1 MGRVVSVWLPWGKT
15 DRLRRNAGAP
25 PADTP
30 LVRLAQDGP
39 RRVLEAVDA
48 RAHALGLRPGMTLA
62 AAEALVPGLVAL
74 PADPTG
80 DAAWLD
86 RLAVWARRYT
96 PLAAPDPPDGLWLEI
111 AGAAHLLGG
120 EAALLADLRRRLAL
134 GGIMRGGI
142 AARAAVAD
150 TPGAAWALARFGA
163 AEAIVVPPGGAA
175 AALAG
180 LPPEALRLA
189 PGALALLE
197 RLGIARIDA
206 LMALP
211 RGPLARR
218 AGAAVLMR
226 LDQALGR
233 LGEPIAPLPAAVPLA
248 ARMDFPEPLI
258 DAAPLA
264 AAIAALSED
273 ICARLDAAGMG
284 ARALVLR
291 LVRVDG
297 TEAMLRVGTAQASRA
312 PAHLARL
319 LVARLERF
327 DPGLGVAGM
336 ALSALR
342 AEALGPA
349 QAGLDAAGA
358 GAAEAAGALAEL
370 VDRLANRLG
379 AGRVWRAEAVASA
392 VPERSVRR
400 VPGLG
405 VSGLAT
411 AAGTGWPA
419 GLPRP
424 PRLLSPPQPVEALA
438 LLPDQAPAA
447 FTWRRRRF
455 RVRRADGPER
465 VWGEWWRRE
474 AEAGA
479 VRDYWRVEETE
490 GQRFWLYRRGDGVA
504 AESGDLRWFLHGVG

>member
-1 MGRVVSVWLPWGKT
+1 ML
-15 DRLRRNAGAP
+15 D
-25 PADTP
+25 
-30 LVRLAQDGP
+30 
-39 RRVLEAVDA
+39 AVDA

-62 AAEALVPGLVAL
+62 AAEALVPGLLAA
-74 PADPTG
+74 PADPAA

-96 PLAAPDPPDGLWLEI
+96 PLTAPDPPDGLWLEI

-120 EAALLADLRRRLAL
+120 EAALLADLRRRLAT
-134 GGIMRGGI
+134 GDSVTGIV
-142 AARAAVAD
+142 ARAAVAD

-180 LPPEALRLA
+180 LPPEALRLG
-189 PGALALLE
+189 PEALALLE
-197 RLGIARIDA
+197 RLGIARIET

-218 AGAAVLMR
+218 TGAGVLAR

-233 LGEPIAPLPAAVPLA
+233 LGEPIAPLSVAASLA
-248 ARMDFPEPLI
+248 ARADFPEPLI

-264 AAIAALSED
+264 GAIAELSEEV
-273 ICARLDAAGMG
+273 CARLDAAGMG
-284 ARALVLR
+284 ARALALR
-291 LVRVDG
+291 LIRVDG

-349 QAGLDAAGA
+349 QAGL
-358 GAAEAAGALAEL
+358 GAADEAGALAEL

-400 VPGLG
+400 VA
-405 VSGLAT
+405 GLAR
-411 AAGTGWPA
+411 AAGTGWPC

-504 AESGDLRWFLHGVG
+504 AESGDLRWFLHGLG